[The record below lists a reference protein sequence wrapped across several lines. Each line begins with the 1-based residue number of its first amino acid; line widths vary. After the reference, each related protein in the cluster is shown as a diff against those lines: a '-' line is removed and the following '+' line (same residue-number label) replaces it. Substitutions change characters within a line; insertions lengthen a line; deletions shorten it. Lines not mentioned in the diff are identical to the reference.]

1 MVWAQWR
8 RLRHGDEAA
17 RPDEPFE
24 DLIEDA
30 PTAALLLDRSQ
41 FVVAANRAAREYF
54 SIDPQ
59 RLPLGLV
66 EATREGVLV
75 AAVTSGKPE
84 MELRLSHRRQIVKT
98 RAVPGPEPGETLLFV
113 DDVTALRRL
122 EKVRQ
127 EFVANLAHELKT
139 PITSLRLAVE
149 SLQGDLPVDA
159 RRRLTGRAMREVDN
173 LSLVIANLRQLAE
186 LEAGRDVARPE
197 RFEVKALIEETAGR
211 IRFSRPLDL
220 HAETT
225 WVTADRSKLGQ
236 ALANLLENAAKFS
249 PPGSPVEVTVVRDP
263 ELLQILVRD
272 HGPGISPEHW
282 DRVFE
287 RFYKVDASHSREV
300 PGSGL
305 GLSIV
310 RHLALALGGR
320 AWTEAARD
328 GGQVFGIAIPLSDPE
343 LSFSLNLT

>member
-1 MVWAQWR
+1 VIWAQWR
-8 RLRHGDEAA
+8 RLRHGQESI
-17 RPDEPFE
+17 RPDDPFE
-24 DLIEDA
+24 DLIEEA
-30 PTAALLLDRSQ
+30 PAAALLLDRSQ
-41 FVVAANRAAREYF
+41 FLVAANRAARELF

-75 AAVTSGKPE
+75 AAVSSGKPE
-84 MELRLSHRRQIVKT
+84 MELRLAHRRRIVQT
-98 RAVPGPEPGETLLFV
+98 RAVPGPGSGETLLFIEY
-113 DDVTALRRL
+113 VTDLRRL
-122 EKVRQ
+122 ETVRQ
-127 EFVANLAHELKT
+127 EFVANLGHELKT
-139 PITSLRLAVE
+139 PLTSLRLAVE

-159 RRRLTGRAMREVDN
+159 RRHLAGRAMREVDN

-197 RFEVKALIEETAGR
+197 RFEVKALIEETAAR
-211 IRFSRPLDL
+211 LRFSRPLDL
-220 HAETT
+220 RVEAA

-236 ALANLLENAAKFS
+236 ALANLLDNAAKFS
-249 PPGSPVEVTVVRDP
+249 PPGSSVEVTAVQESGLLRIVVS
-263 ELLQILVRD
+263 D

-287 RFYKVDASHSREV
+287 RFYKVDASHSRDV

-328 GGQVFGIAIPLSDPE
+328 GGQVFAIAIPVTVPDLPPSLSSD
-343 LSFSLNLT
+343 

>member
-8 RLRHGDEAA
+8 RLRHGGDES
-17 RPDEPFE
+17 RVDDPFE
-24 DLIEDA
+24 DLIEEA
-30 PTAALLLDRSQ
+30 PIAALLLDRAQ
-41 FVVAANRAAREYF
+41 LVVAGNRKARELF
-54 SIDPQ
+54 AIDPE

-75 AAVTSGKPE
+75 TALTSGKPE
-84 MELRLSHRRQIVKT
+84 MELRLAHRRRIVQT
-98 RAVPGPEPGETLLFV
+98 RSVPGPQPGETLLFIN
-113 DDVTALRRL
+113 DVTDLRRL
-122 EKVRQ
+122 ETVRQ
-127 EFVANLAHELKT
+127 EFVANLGHELKT

-149 SLQGDLPVDA
+149 SLQGDLPPDA
-159 RRRLTGRAMREVDN
+159 RRRLTARAMREVDN

-211 IRFSRPLDL
+211 LRFSRPLEL
-220 HAETT
+220 HLSTT

-249 PPGSPVEVTVVRDP
+249 PPGSPVEVTVEKDAA
-263 ELLQILVRD
+263 LLKILVRD

-287 RFYKVDASHSREV
+287 RFYKVDPSHSREI

-310 RHLALALGGR
+310 RHLARALGGR

-328 GGQVFGIAIPLSDPE
+328 GGQIFGIAIPLTEPDLP
-343 LSFSLNLT
+343 LSLNSG